1 MCTLIGIN
9 NERVMG
15 FMFSAIQINIYAN
28 WLVRSNTLFLY
39 PIHPYLKRSAFL
51 FHEALKY
58 SAVLYQ
64 H

>member
-39 PIHPYLKRSAFL
+39 PFTLI
-51 FHEALKY
+51 
-58 SAVLYQ
+58 
-64 H
+64 